1 MKRPI
6 NAIIGL
12 ALIASFGSALAQN
25 LTPQLALL
33 PAQAPATSPLLPATD
48 GAIAAWLSRVHDASR
63 QRAYTGT
70 FVVSAGNRMASAKIW
85 HICDGTQQIDRVDS
99 LSGTARSTFR
109 RNEQVITFYPASRV
123 AVAETRRPLSAFPN
137 LLRSPDAS
145 FAEHYQL
152 KNVGSD
158 RIAGLDADVV
168 LLLPKDNLRFGYKV
182 WSEKKTGLMLQLQ
195 TLDSEGRL
203 LEQSAFSEI
212 ALDAPVS
219 MEKLAGMMASTEGYK
234 IERPELHATTA
245 EAQGWSLRGQ
255 VPGFKP
261 VGCYQRV
268 VALAGEAASRKSG
281 MMQWMFSDGL
291 ATVSL
296 FVEPFDPRRHI
307 NEAELDAGGATRT
320 LTRRLSDAWLT
331 AVGEVPV
338 ATLTA
343 FAQALERKK

>member
-1 MKRPI
+1 MKPRTYSF
-6 NAIIGL
+6 IGL
-12 ALIASFGSALAQN
+12 ALLAFFECGLAQSVAS
-25 LTPQLALL
+25 PVAALSV
-33 PAQAPATSPLLPATD
+33 QAAATAPGPHATD
-48 GAIAAWLSRVHDASR
+48 SAITAWLARLHDASR

-85 HICDGTQQIDRVDS
+85 HVCDGTQQIERVES

-109 RNEQVITFYPASRV
+109 RNDEVITFFPASKV

-137 LLRSPDAS
+137 LLRSPDGS

-152 KNVGSD
+152 KSAGSE
-158 RIAGLDADVV
+158 RIAGLEADMV

-182 WSEKKTGLMLQLQ
+182 WSEKKTGLMLKLQ

-212 ALDAPVS
+212 VLDAPVS
-219 MEKLAGMMASTEGYK
+219 MDKLAAMMANTEGYK
-234 IERPELHATTA
+234 VKRPELHATTA
-245 EAQGWSLRGQ
+245 DAQGWTLRGQ
-255 VPGFKP
+255 VPGFRP

-268 VALAGEAASRKSG
+268 ATSSAEPSRKSG
-281 MMQWMFSDGL
+281 MMQWMFSDGF

-296 FVEPFDPRRHI
+296 FVEPFDPRRHT

-320 LTRRLSDAWLT
+320 LTRRLNDAWLT

>member
-1 MKRPI
+1 MKRLI

-12 ALIASFGSALAQN
+12 ALIASFGSGRAQN
-25 LTPQLALL
+25 LAPPPAAQPAPGPAAL
-33 PAQAPATSPLLPATD
+33 PLLPATD
-48 GAIAAWLSRVHDASR
+48 GAITAWLSRLHDASR

-70 FVVSAGNRMASAKIW
+70 FVVSAANRMASAKIW

-109 RNEQVITFYPASRV
+109 RNDQVITFYPSSRV

-145 FAEHYQL
+145 FAEHYRL
-152 KNVGSD
+152 KNVGTE
-158 RIAGLDADVV
+158 RIAGLDADMV

-203 LEQSAFSEI
+203 LEQAAFSEI

-219 MEKLAGMMASTEGYK
+219 MEKLAGMMASTDGYK

-245 EAQGWSLRGQ
+245 EAQGWSLRSQ
-255 VPGFKP
+255 VPGFKS
-261 VGCYQRV
+261 VGCYQRT
-268 VALAGEAASRKSG
+268 VAPAGEASRKG
-281 MMQWMFSDGL
+281 GLMQWMFSDGL

-320 LTRRLSDAWLT
+320 LTRRLNDAWLT